1 MNGFKRRKVA
11 GLAAGASVKKIGLV
25 SARHQK
31 LTGHEADAHAAQT
44 AHVAAEAH
52 ADGAGPLP
60 EPAAAWIGRLRD
72 RGQTHLFYPVSR
84 LQREFRLGY
93 GQACALAGVLA
104 QCGEWKIGFSTDGT
118 RYARIPPGT
127 GCRPGAS

>member
-11 GLAAGASVKKIGLV
+11 GLVASTSVKKIVLV
-25 SARHQK
+25 RARHRK
-31 LTGHEADAHAAQT
+31 LAGHEAVAHAART
-44 AHVAAEAH
+44 AHVAAEAR

-93 GQACALAGVLA
+93 GRACALADLLA
-104 QCGEWKIGFSTDGT
+104 QCGEWTIGFSNDGT
-118 RYARIPPGT
+118 RYARIEPG
-127 GCRPGAS
+127 RLV